1 MSVTNTDK
9 TKAKINVDGLFSG
22 IFYQN
27 GDLWKSYKILLKEIP
42 TIEELLQADTVMIS
56 GSTFSV
62 NKKHEYMKIFVENL
76 MEALEINKK
85 LKVLG
90 FCFGHQLVAQAHGAR
105 IEKR

>member
-9 TKAKINVDGLFSG
+9 TKAKVNVDGLFSG

-27 GDLWKSYKILLKEIP
+27 GDLWKCYKVLLKEIP
-42 TIEELLQADTVMIS
+42 TVEELLQADTVMIS

-62 NKKHEYMKIFVENL
+62 NNKHEFINLFLENL

-85 LKVLG
+85 LKVLA
-90 FCFGHQLVAQAHGAR
+90 FCFGHQLIAQAHGAR
-105 IEKR
+105 V